1 MLIQKI
7 CGHTGAR
14 ENTRVFSNA
23 DETRF
28 VALNPSKD
36 AAYWVKWTLRAPIEE
51 TYIMIPACAYDGNRF
66 EAVKRKYPPMYL
78 EEEMGLHPP
87 VRMTEVPRLSPQGD
101 SFMDVTTGDMAA
113 PCVCI
118 FNKVSKQGFMLFFEQ
133 GAHGLNHGVTLEQ
146 EGELLHIF
154 LRAPAKRRLVYRWS
168 EGKFP
173 SLQTIPDADTPLSV
187 KKGTETV
194 IAHRVLSFPCADIPS
209 LYRAFFE
216 QRALMYRAGAHA
228 SLPFSAF
235 WDMSEEQLNAS
246 HFDEAQGH
254 YRLDTMEASKNNKY
268 TQWQAGWVGGGMST
282 LSSIIDGNSKSRE
295 YAIRTL
301 EFAARYQSK
310 AGFYYGI
317 VFNEE
322 IKHDCF
328 GMYEGKYNLQL
339 IRKQTDM
346 VYFMFKQILSLQKLR
361 LNIPESIRRSAV
373 LGADALVALWEK
385 YGQLGQFVNAETGE
399 IVVGGSTAGAL
410 APAALCAAYEIT
422 RKAHYLECARQ
433 IARFFYRTATMR
445 GLTCGGPG
453 EILQAPDSES
463 AAALLE
469 SFTVLYETDQTKDWL
484 HMACDAA
491 HQLASWVVPYDYAF
505 PQDSRLERR
514 GVFAAGS
521 VWANVQ
527 NKHSAP
533 GLCTLSPASFLKLY
547 RATGNE
553 NYLRIMQEI
562 AHFPLQV
569 ASTGEMPLFTVKGV
583 RMPNAAMCE
592 RVNMSDWEGTH
603 NVGDSIFGSS
613 SWPETAAMLTWTE
626 IPGVYAMPA
635 RGVVCA
641 SDHVNAWLD
650 ENLLLIENPTP
661 YPARVKVMIEH
672 EEEHFFPLGLY
683 WQERMRIVR
692 IPAGA
697 RTRIQL

>member
-1 MLIQKI
+1 MLIQRTY
-7 CGHTGAR
+7 GYSGAK
-14 ENTRVFSNA
+14 ENTRVFSHA

-36 AAYWVKWTLRAPIEE
+36 VAYWVKWTLRAPIEE

-66 EAVKRKYPPMYL
+66 DAVERKYPPMY
-78 EEEMGLHPP
+78 EEEEFSLHPP
-87 VRMTEVPRLSPQGD
+87 IRMTQVPRLAKEGD

-118 FNKVSKQGFMLFFEQ
+118 LNQKNKQGFMLFFEQ
-133 GAHGLNHGVTLEQ
+133 GAHALNHGITLEQ
-146 EGELLHIF
+146 EGDLLHIY

-168 EGKFP
+168 EGGVP
-173 SLQTIPDADTPLSV
+173 SLRSIPDADAPLSV
-187 KKGTETV
+187 KKGTET
-194 IAHRVLSFPCADIPS
+194 ILPHRALSFPCEDIPS
-209 LYRAFFE
+209 LYRKFFE
-216 QRALMYRAGAHA
+216 MRALMYHAAPHA

-235 WDMSEEQLNAS
+235 WDMIEEQMNAT
-246 HFDEAQGH
+246 HFDEKDGH
-254 YRLDTMEASKNNKY
+254 YRLDTIEASRTNKY
-268 TQWQAGWVGGGMST
+268 TQWQAGWVGGGMTT
-282 LSSIIDGNSKSRE
+282 LSAIIDGNSLSRE
-295 YAIRTL
+295 NSIKTLQYA
-301 EFAARYQSK
+301 AKHQSA

-317 VFNEE
+317 VFNGEV
-322 IKHDCF
+322 KHDCF
-328 GMYEGKYNLQL
+328 GKYEGKYNLQL
-339 IRKQTDM
+339 IRKQADM

-361 LNIPESIRRSAV
+361 LGIPGDIVDSAIR
-373 LGADALVALWEK
+373 GANALVALWEK

-422 RKAHYLECARQ
+422 RKPRYMECARQ
-433 IARFFYRTATMR
+433 IARFFYRTATMQ
-445 GLTCGGPG
+445 GVTCGGPG

-469 SFTVLYETDQTKDWL
+469 SFTVLYELDQTKDWL
-484 HMACDAA
+484 NMACDAA

-533 GLCTLSPASFLKLY
+533 GLCTLSAASFLKLY

-553 NYLRIMQEI
+553 NYLRIMRDI
-562 AHFPLQV
+562 AHFLPQV
-569 ASTGEMPLFTVKGV
+569 ASTDEAPIYTVKGQ
-583 RMPNAAMCE
+583 RMPRGAMCE

-613 SWPETAAMLTWTE
+613 SWPEASTMLTWTE
-626 IPGVYAMPA
+626 VPGVYAMPA
-635 RGVVCA
+635 RGVVCV

-650 ENLLLIENPTP
+650 GDTLTIENPTS

-672 EEEHFFPLGLY
+672 EEEQTSPLGLY
-683 WQERMRIVR
+683 WQERFRIVR

-697 RTRIQL
+697 KAKIAL